1 MDLKNPQRK
10 TAFDKFLL
18 SGLLLFYK
26 SDMDKHLYLYIERK
40 GIMNV
45 VIYNNNNRC
54 LVELRGELDHHNAS
68 CARMN
73 IDIAIDSK
81 CPSEL
86 YMDFSGVTFMD
97 SSGIGLVMGRY
108 RMLHEYGG
116 TLYIANCSPSISR
129 VMHISGMNKLAT
141 FINGDIRSKYFS
153 GLNDMKGETTDEKI
167 RQDIK

>member
-1 MDLKNPQRK
+1 
-10 TAFDKFLL
+10 
-18 SGLLLFYK
+18 
-26 SDMDKHLYLYIERK
+26 
-40 GIMNV
+40 MNV